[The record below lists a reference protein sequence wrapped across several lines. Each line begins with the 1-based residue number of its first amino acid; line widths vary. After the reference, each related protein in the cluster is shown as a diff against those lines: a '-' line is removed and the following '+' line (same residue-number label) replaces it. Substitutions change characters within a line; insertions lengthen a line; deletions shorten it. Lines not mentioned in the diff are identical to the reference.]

1 LVRRSNSRR
10 SSSHTSAIRPRRRL
24 PRAAYRTLLVKLPC
38 LIGWRDDVYTTVGHR
53 LTHFVL
59 HAGPLGEELREN
71 YAGGLFVLEREAPGA
86 EVCARLVGGVE
97 ARSEDVDLRI
107 GAGQPDEAHG
117 AGLCF
122 DYGCGRQSDLGG
134 VGAQEREAR
143 LRRVLA
149 SSSLASIVF
158 GMFDPHRS
166 SFLRCSCCVV
176 LAHDA
181 ALPA

>member
-1 LVRRSNSRR
+1 MRYRQ
-10 SSSHTSAIRPRRRL
+10 SASPAPYGI
-24 PRAAYRTLLVKLPC
+24 LLVKLPC

-53 LTHFVL
+53 LTRLVL

-107 GAGQPDEAHG
+107 RAGQPDEAHG
-117 AGLCF
+117 AGLRF
-122 DYGCGRQSDLGG
+122 NHGCGRQSDLGG

-143 LRRVLA
+143 LWRVLVQV
-149 SSSLASIVF
+149 LHT
-158 GMFDPHRS
+158 P
-166 SFLRCSCCVV
+166 LELVV
-176 LAHDA
+176 ADHADLSTRYS
-181 ALPA
+181 P